1 MYESKNIKKFVNKLN
16 DRAVL
21 IHGSHGKQ
29 SDTLLSNPPVN
40 TTHIHVHVVHVV
52 HVRTCIIKY
61 AAQ

>member
-29 SDTLLSNPPVN
+29 SDTLSNPPAN
-40 TTHIHVHVVHVV
+40 TTHIHVVHV
-52 HVRTCIIKY
+52 HVRTCIIKH